1 MIKLIYSTTKNG
13 FIGKNGK
20 LLYRIPED
28 ITRFRNLTT
37 DHIVIMGRKTYED
50 IPLNFR
56 PFKNRINVI
65 LSRNEEYYQPGCLV
79 YSSLSQAIQ
88 NLKLKYPEK
97 DIWIIGGEALFKEGI
112 QLADEIY
119 TTVIHAYRIGD
130 AKAPVINQ
138 DAWETAL
145 SSEMKKHYVDKES
158 FVEYQFINLKRKR
171 DEQDPCKKQACYETS
186 HSV

>member
-1 MIKLIYSTTKNG
+1 MIKLIYSTTQNG
-13 FIGKNGK
+13 YIGKDGK

-28 ITRFRNLTT
+28 MTRFRNLTT

-79 YSSLSQAIQ
+79 FSSLKQALE
-88 NLKLKYPEK
+88 NLKTKYLGK

-112 QLADEIY
+112 QYANEIY
-119 TTVIHAYRIGD
+119 QTLIYTHDVGD
-130 AKAPVINQ
+130 AKAPDFNP
-138 DAWETAL
+138 DLW
-145 SSEMKKHYVDKES
+145 SKHPEASIRKYFVDGTKP
-158 FVEYQFINLKRKR
+158 VQYQFVNFKRKPN
-171 DEQDPCKKQACYETS
+171 ELDPCKKQSRSQETCG
-186 HSV
+186 